1 MRRFGPSSLCALAA
15 ALGVLAVAAAPAL
28 AKHVS
33 GTYTGST
40 AQRIGIEF
48 VAGKRALRD
57 LTYAVKYHCSTGR
70 SYYGNPLR
78 ARRRYP
84 IRDGRFK
91 LHWTS
96 ASGATVSSVHGR
108 IRGKRAWGTLSR
120 TIRIDTVEQQPDPEG
135 DELCESGLVHFRARR
150 AGARP

>member
-28 AKHVS
+28 AKHVT

-48 VAGKRALRD
+48 VAGKRALRG

-70 SYYGNPLR
+70 SYYGSPLE
-78 ARRRYP
+78 ANGTYP
-84 IRDGRFK
+84 IRAGRF
-91 LHWTS
+91 HAYWAS
-96 ASGATVSSVHGR
+96 SSGATVSEVHAH
-108 IRGKRAWGTLSR
+108 IRGRRAWGTVSR
-120 TIRIDTVEQQPDPEG
+120 TIRIDTAEQQPDPQG
-135 DELCESGLVHFRARR
+135 DELCESGVMRFRARAMR
-150 AGARP
+150 RR